1 MGSEDMR
8 RKANPIPNPEA
19 RRTGGFTNYWMR
31 PHQSLVKGW
40 LELWLQGARLKPLP
54 IREVLRL
61 IKFPI
66 MVISSVIKS
75 FADAETAKVFHL
87 VPSRK
92 LPDEIQHRAKVKLD
106 QLHAASELNHLRIPP
121 SNRLEKLSG
130 NLKNFHS
137 IRINQQWRIVF
148 LWQDQHAHQ
157 VAITDYH

>member
-1 MGSEDMR
+1 MS
-8 RKANPIPNPEA
+8 
-19 RRTGGFTNYWMR
+19 
-31 PHQSLVKGW
+31 
-40 LELWLQGARLKPLP
+40 KPQ
-54 IREVLRL
+54 
-61 IKFPI
+61 
-66 MVISSVIKS
+66 
-75 FADAETAKVFHL
+75 KVFRL

-106 QLHAASELNHLRIPP
+106 QLHAASELNHLRVPP

-148 LWQDQHAHQ
+148 LWHDHHANQ